1 MIYTYNHVH
10 ICILYTYIVSMVMLL
25 FCDILG
31 RPSCFFLQAKMET
44 FTRIRELVSRFRRV
58 PGRSKTWWLG
68 AREIVGEIGGV
79 RQTQWFRKDSLF
91 ICIYSN
97 NMMVCIHI
105 IYTLYC
111 IYIYLFMCVSYVWFC
126 FVFVCL
132 GGGTGHVHVLAPN
145 MSPSGA
151 WFPWSLPGSAPIL
164 VVIVQWKSIETP
176 ASNIIKEDHGMLIV
190 YHSISF
196 HYIYHMYGSC
206 LQYTSIYYMYIYIY
220 IDSVC
225 HHIHILFLCISYFG
239 LRTTSIRHGHPRDCH
254 KFRRGS
260 ALPTCAA
267 LCHAD
272 WYPCGCEAQPSA
284 SVGGRALG
292 LNLKRFELGW

>member
-1 MIYTYNHVH
+1 MYIYVH
-10 ICILYTYIVSMVMLL
+10 SINGYVVVLWYSWKTM
-25 FCDILG
+25 
-31 RPSCFFLQAKMET
+31 FFLQAKMET

-58 PGRSKTWWLG
+58 PGRSKSWWLG

-79 RQTQWFRKDSLF
+79 RQTQWFRKDSFF
-91 ICIYSN
+91 ICIYTN

-105 IYTLYC
+105 IYALYC
-111 IYIYLFMCVSYVWFC
+111 IYIYLFIYLC
-126 FVFVCL
+126 VCL
-132 GGGTGHVHVLAPN
+132 MFDFDLYLFVWEEGTGHVHVLAPN

-206 LQYTSIYYMYIYIY
+206 LQYTSIYYMYIYTLILY
-220 IDSVC
+220 AMC
-225 HHIHILFLCISYFG
+225 HGKQSYSYTIPMYFV
-239 LRTTSIRHGHPRDCH
+239 
-254 KFRRGS
+254 F
-260 ALPTCAA
+260 
-267 LCHAD
+267 
-272 WYPCGCEAQPSA
+272 
-284 SVGGRALG
+284 
-292 LNLKRFELGW
+292 RFENYLHSPWTPTRLP